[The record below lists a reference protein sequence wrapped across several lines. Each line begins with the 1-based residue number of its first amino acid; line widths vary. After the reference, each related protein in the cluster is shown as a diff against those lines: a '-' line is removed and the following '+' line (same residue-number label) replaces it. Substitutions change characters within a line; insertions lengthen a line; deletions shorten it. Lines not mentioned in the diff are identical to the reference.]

1 MTKARPILAVT
12 AIAVGLGWI
21 LLRSLG
27 GSLVYFM
34 TPTELLTNPRQITG
48 NEVRVGGQV
57 LPGSTHRSPDGLT
70 FILTDG
76 TTRLTVIYTGAAPAL
91 FRSGTGAVV
100 EGRYGSDGAL
110 HADTLLVKHSSEY
123 RPPAP
128 GQTPTSAVLG
138 GG

>member
-1 MTKARPILAVT
+1 MTRSRSIVALV
-12 AIAVGLGWI
+12 AIGLGFGWI
-21 LLRSLG
+21 LVRGLG

-34 TPTELLTNPRQITG
+34 TPTELLTHAGQDEGNP
-48 NEVRVGGQV
+48 VRVGGEV
-57 LPGSTHRSPDGLT
+57 LPGSTRRASDGVT

-76 TTRLTVIYTGAAPAL
+76 TTRLTVIYTGSVPAL

-100 EGRYGSDGAL
+100 EGRYGYDGAF

-128 GQTPTSAVLG
+128 GQTPTSVVLG